1 MSGIRATRHARRPI
15 ALPLLVAGSLAGCAV
30 GPDFHAPSAA
40 VPAQFAGS
48 RAVAGAPSA
57 PPAAA
62 GAPVDPVLWWRSLN
76 DPELDSLVERALTA
90 NPGLEIALARLQE
103 ARTFEI
109 AVTGLALPQ
118 IAAGSGGGRG
128 TGTDLTRGGR
138 VAGPLQSADHVP
150 SDSRVT
156 SISGGDLNWDIDL
169 FGKFRREIEAARYDA
184 QAAAA
189 ARDAVQVA
197 VIADVVRAYVDLR
210 GLQMQF
216 AVLQQSQVAAQKLL
230 DLVQARFDRG
240 ITNELDLTLAQRQ
253 YAAVAASLGPLS
265 AQVRAAQFA
274 IAVLL
279 GKFPEELAEEL
290 APPGLIPSIPVQIA
304 AGIPVDL
311 IRRRPDIRLAEWELA
326 GATARIGVA
335 TANLFPQL
343 SLGAGLGVQAQGFGY
358 QPSGNQRIW
367 SVGYSAVLPLLDF
380 GTLDA
385 LVHVADLRTHE
396 QLVNYKHTVQAA
408 VAEVDIA
415 MVSFQAQQQSIASL
429 STAVVASQRAMDLAS
444 ERYDRGL
451 SDFLNVVDAQRQAY
465 ELEGQYVGAE
475 KVLAEQFVG
484 LYRSLGGGWQL
495 YAGPPALPARKP
507 AIVAMF
513 DRLLWPQPPS
523 DPARLTVQK

>member
-1 MSGIRATRHARRPI
+1 
-15 ALPLLVAGSLAGCAV
+15 LLLLAAGSLAGCAV
-30 GPDFHAPSAA
+30 GPNFHAPTAA
-40 VPAQFAGS
+40 PPPQFAGT
-48 RAVAGAPSA
+48 AATADAPSTPSA
-57 PPAAA
+57 SA
-62 GAPVDPVLWWRSLN
+62 APVDPALWWRSVN
-76 DPELDSLVERALTA
+76 DPELDSLVDRAVAA
-90 NPGLEIALARLQE
+90 NPVLEIALARLQE

-109 AVTGLALPQ
+109 AVTGRALPQ
-118 IAAGSGGGRG
+118 IEAGSGGGRG

-150 SDSRVT
+150 ADSRIT

-216 AVLQQSQVAAQKLL
+216 AVLQQSQAAAKKLL

-253 YAAVAASLGPLS
+253 FATVTASLAPLS
-265 AQVRAAQFA
+265 AQVRSAQYT

-279 GKFPEELAEEL
+279 GKFPEELEKEL
-290 APPGLIPSIPVQIA
+290 APPGLIPSIPDQIA
-304 AGIPVDL
+304 AGIPLDL
-311 IRRRPDIRLAEWELA
+311 IRRRPDIRVAEWELA
-326 GATARIGVA
+326 AATARIGVA

-343 SLGAGLGVQAQGFGY
+343 SIGAGLGLQAQGFGY

-385 LVHVADLRTHE
+385 LVRVADLRTHE
-396 QLVNYKHTVQAA
+396 QLVNYKHTVQSA
-408 VAEVDIA
+408 VADVDGA
-415 MVSFQAQQQSIASL
+415 MVSFRAQQQSIASL
-429 STAVVASQRAMDLAS
+429 SAAVVASQRAMELAS

-451 SDFLNVVDAQRQAY
+451 SDFLNVVDAQRQAF
-465 ELEGQYVGAE
+465 EIETQYVAAE
-475 KVLAEQFVG
+475 KILAEQFVG
-484 LYRSLGGGWQL
+484 LYRGLGGGWES
-495 YAGPPALPARKP
+495 YAGPPGLPMRQP
-507 AIVAMF
+507 AVVAMF
-513 DRLLWPQPPS
+513 RQLVHPG
-523 DPARLTVQK
+523 TVDTQENAAK